1 MTAQVQSADASK
13 EEALIE
19 ALVGEQTDSWNK
31 GGCSRLLRQMHRGR
45 QFHQY
50 CWNFSLRMSGL

>member
-31 GGCSRLLRQMHRGR
+31 G
-45 QFHQY
+45 
-50 CWNFSLRMSGL
+50 